1 MKILV
6 LNGPNLNLLGSRE
19 KEHYDTFTLTDIE
32 IELKKVFPEF
42 YFEFFQSNHE
52 GELIDKIQSAD
63 SYFDGIIINPGG
75 FSHTSVAIR
84 DALAVSKAVKV
95 EVHISNLSA
104 REDFRKI
111 LVTAAA
117 CDGYISGF
125 KLQGYI
131 AGAFLIKQITNY

>member
-6 LNGPNLNLLGSRE
+6 LNGPNLNLLGNRE
-19 KEHYDTFTLTDIE
+19 REHYDTFTLTDVE

-63 SYFDGIIINPGG
+63 SYFNGIIINPGG

-84 DALAVSKAVKV
+84 DALIISKAVKV
-95 EVHISNLSA
+95 EVHISNLAA
-104 REDFRKI
+104 REEFRKTLI
-111 LVTAAA
+111 TASA

-125 KLQGYI
+125 KLHGYI
-131 AGAFLIKQITNY
+131 AGAFLIKQLYK